1 MVFPM
6 SGNNVGRRLRG
17 LYKRYK
23 GRVRRFVVHSLL
35 HADDPPHRLAL
46 GFAIG
51 MFVTLTPT
59 MGFQMAL
66 VVFFAWIFRANKAVG
81 VPLVWLTNPATM
93 VPIYYPMYVV
103 GRHILGSEPIAWE
116 WWLELGKPPPT
127 EGWWE
132 TALFYWG
139 RMMEVAAPLWLGCVI
154 CGGVAAVLSYFA
166 VYYLVATYRLR
177 RWGQLVPPNH
187 AETAERNGE
196 AHGTKLERSS
206 STQAA

>member
-1 MVFPM
+1 MP
-6 SGNNVGRRLRG
+6 GTNLGRRLRG
-17 LYKRYK
+17 FYKRYK

-51 MFVTLTPT
+51 MFVSLTPT

-66 VVFFAWIFRANKAVG
+66 VVFLAWMLRANKAVG

-93 VPIYYPMYVV
+93 VPIYYPMYLV
-103 GRHILGSEPIAWE
+103 GRRLLGSEPIAWE

-132 TALFYWG
+132 TAMFYWN
-139 RMMEVAAPLWLGCVI
+139 RTLEIAAPLWLGCILCASV
-154 CGGVAAVLSYFA
+154 VAVASYFI
-166 VYYLVATYRLR
+166 VYYLVAAYRMR
-177 RWGQLVPPNH
+177 RWGRLTPPPPS
-187 AETAERNGE
+187 ETTNRQGE
-196 AHGTKLERSS
+196 SAGANQDRSS